1 MNLSHQSMS
10 IIYSP
15 FTDHLLCGSYCAK
28 SSKLEIPDP
37 CMLTRMVIRWGVGE
51 KKA

>member
-1 MNLSHQSMS
+1 MNLSHQSTS
-10 IIYSP
+10 IIYST

-28 SSKLEIPDP
+28 SSKLEILDP
-37 CMLTRMVIRWGVGE
+37 CVLRGMVIRRGVGE